1 MLPIIAFRKTLEF
14 EYGVVEQV
22 SPLIRRIIA
31 PNPSAFTFHGTGT
44 YIVGHGRVAVVDPG
58 PALGDHIDAIL
69 SALET
74 EEISHI
80 LVTHTHMDHS
90 PAARPLQ
97 AVKGGVVLAYGR
109 HGSGKID
116 AGHKV
121 EEGGDLQFAPDTES
135 RHGDVIEGTGWS
147 IESVHT
153 PGHTSNH
160 LCYQLREEK
169 ALFSGDHVMGWC
181 TSIISPP
188 DGDMSDYMASLRL
201 LLDRDDN
208 IYWPTHGPS
217 IPDPKPFVRSFIAHR
232 DHREHQILEC
242 LRAGIGSIDAMV
254 SEMYACIPSA
264 LHGAAARSV
273 FAALIHLERTGR
285 VVSIGEPSSSG
296 RFILVEG

>member
-1 MLPIIAFRKTLEF
+1 MPPIIAFRKTLAF

-22 SPLIRRIIA
+22 SPLIRRIVA

-44 YIVGHGRVAVVDPG
+44 YIVGHGRVAVIDPG
-58 PALGDHIDAIL
+58 PALGDHINALL
-69 SALET
+69 SVLEG

-80 LVTHTHMDHS
+80 LVTHTHLDHS

-97 AVKGGVVLAYGR
+97 AAKGGVVLAYGR

-116 AGHKV
+116 AGYKV
-121 EEGGDLQFAPDTES
+121 EEGGDMHFAPDTEL
-135 RHGDVIEGTGWS
+135 RHGAVIEGAGWS
-147 IESVHT
+147 LESVHT

-188 DGDMSDYMASLRL
+188 DGDMSDYMASLWL
-201 LLDRDDN
+201 LLDRDDT
-208 IYWPTHGPS
+208 IYWPTHGPP

-232 DHREHQILEC
+232 EHREQQILAC
-242 LRAGIGSIDAMV
+242 LRAGIDSINAMV
-254 SEMYACIPSA
+254 AEMYADLPSA
-264 LHGAAARSV
+264 MHGAAARSV
-273 FAALIHLERTGR
+273 FAALIHLEQTGR
-285 VVSIGEPSSSG
+285 VVSVGELSSSG
-296 RFILVEG
+296 RYFPAAG

>member
-121 EEGGDLQFAPDTES
+121 EEGGDLQFAPDTE
-135 RHGDVIEGTGWS
+135 
-147 IESVHT
+147 
-153 PGHTSNH
+153 
-160 LCYQLREEK
+160 LRPASSFSDFMVAVFGEK
-169 ALFSGDHVMGWC
+169 GRG
-181 TSIISPP
+181 
-188 DGDMSDYMASLRL
+188 
-201 LLDRDDN
+201 
-208 IYWPTHGPS
+208 
-217 IPDPKPFVRSFIAHR
+217 
-232 DHREHQILEC
+232 
-242 LRAGIGSIDAMV
+242 
-254 SEMYACIPSA
+254 
-264 LHGAAARSV
+264 ARSAV
-273 FAALIHLERTGR
+273 GMGSLPFQI
-285 VVSIGEPSSSG
+285 P
-296 RFILVEG
+296 VEVEMIVEID